1 MTNKEFEEIIKLK
14 KQFSNGDISLPLI
27 SGYATYYVNAKD
39 SLDKFILD
47 VDRRSKYIEV
57 SKHKV
62 QSRDYS
68 SKLPLVRIDINA
80 PHHMNPDGTII
91 GRNHIHYF
99 REEYQGDN
107 LPFACEID
115 KFDMFDFKNY
125 LDFSSLFLDFCDFF
139 NINSNGVKLVV

>member
-1 MTNKEFEEIIKLK
+1 MTNKEFEEIINLK
-14 KQFSNGDISLPLI
+14 KQFSDGDISLPMI
-27 SGYATYYVNAKD
+27 SGYATYYINAKD

-80 PHHMNPDGTII
+80 PQHMNPDGTII
-91 GRNHIHYF
+91 G
-99 REEYQGDN
+99 
-107 LPFACEID
+107 
-115 KFDMFDFKNY
+115 
-125 LDFSSLFLDFCDFF
+125 
-139 NINSNGVKLVV
+139 